1 MFHQSTFFGIYT
13 ASCVIPSNR
22 GKFSIMRYFHF
33 HGIVDERLRE
43 LGKSPTKLALEN
55 GLPRD
60 AIRSVLRGHPPSVE
74 RARKIAEALGLE
86 FYIGPPRRL
95 DGNKGYGVDHDKEPP
110 LQIDEERSDYA
121 TSRAMAELQSA
132 AEVLSKA
139 AETVEHTVARTKS
152 MTHQA
157 EVVELAAAAGGN
169 TTELDE
175 TVIGHVAFSR
185 PWLDRRGLDP
195 ARCMVI
201 RVQGKS
207 MEPTLPDGCSILVDC
222 ARHQR
227 RTGHI
232 YVLRTDDGVVVK
244 RLTKDEDGAWH
255 LQSDHP
261 SWSPEP
267 WTEACETIGE
277 VRWMARNLG

>member
-1 MFHQSTFFGIYT
+1 M
-13 ASCVIPSNR
+13 
-22 GKFSIMRYFHF
+22 
-33 HGIVDERLRE
+33 
-43 LGKSPTKLALEN
+43 EN

-95 DGNKGYGVDHDKEPP
+95 DSNKGYGVNHDKKPP

-121 TSRAMAELQSA
+121 TSRAMAELLSA

-139 AETVEHTVARTKS
+139 AETVEHTMARSKS
-152 MTHQA
+152 MTRQV
-157 EVVELAAAAGGN
+157 EVVELAAAAGCS
-169 TTELDE
+169 TTDLDE

-195 ARCMVI
+195 TRCIVI
-201 RVQGKS
+201 HVQGNS
-207 MEPTLPDGCSILVDC
+207 MEPTLPDGCSILVNR
-222 ARHQR
+222 AHHQH

-232 YVLRTDDGVVVK
+232 YVMRTDDGVVVK
-244 RLTKDEDGAWH
+244 RLHQGEDGAWH

-261 SWSPEP
+261 SWSPVP

>member
-1 MFHQSTFFGIYT
+1 MY
-13 ASCVIPSNR
+13 
-22 GKFSIMRYFHF
+22 YFYF
-33 HGIVDERLRE
+33 HGIVDERLKE

-74 RARKIAEALGLE
+74 RAKKIAEALGLE
-86 FYIGPPRRL
+86 FYVGPPRQL
-95 DGNKGYGVDHDKEPP
+95 DSNKEYGANYDKEPP
-110 LQIDEERSDYA
+110 LKIDEERLDYA
-121 TSRAMAELQSA
+121 THQAMAELRSA
-132 AEVLSKA
+132 AEVIRKA
-139 AETVEHTVARTKS
+139 TETIEHTVTEPTSTTR
-152 MTHQA
+152 QV
-157 EVVELAAAAGGN
+157 EVVELAAAAGCS
-169 TTELDE
+169 TTDLDE

-185 PWLDRRGLDP
+185 SWLDRRGLDP
-195 ARCMVI
+195 TRCIVI
-201 RVQGKS
+201 RVRGES
-207 MEPTLPDGCSILVDC
+207 MEPTLPDGCSILVNC

-244 RLTKDEDGAWH
+244 RLDKGEDGTWR

-261 SWSPEP
+261 SWSTVP
-267 WTEACETIGE
+267 WTESCKTIGE

>member
-1 MFHQSTFFGIYT
+1 MYH
-13 ASCVIPSNR
+13 
-22 GKFSIMRYFHF
+22 FHF

-43 LGKSPTKLALEN
+43 LGKSPIKLALEN

-74 RARKIAEALGLE
+74 RAKKIAEALGLE

-95 DGNKGYGVDHDKEPP
+95 DGNKGYGVADDKEPP

-121 TSRAMAELQSA
+121 TSRVTDELRSA

-139 AETVEHTVARTKS
+139 AETIEHSVTRPES
-152 MTHQA
+152 MTRQV
-157 EVVELAAAAGGN
+157 EVVELAAAAGCS
-169 TTELDE
+169 TTDLDE
-175 TVIGHVAFSR
+175 TVTGHVAFSR
-185 PWLDRRGLDP
+185 NWLDRRGLDP
-195 ARCMVI
+195 ARCIVI
-201 RVQGKS
+201 HVQGKS
-207 MEPTLPDGCSILVDC
+207 MEPTLPDGCSILVNR
-222 ARHQR
+222 AHHQR

-244 RLTKDEDGAWH
+244 RLTKSEDGAWH

-261 SWSPEP
+261 SWSPVP